1 MMNAKRWAAM
11 AAVLMVTTSC
21 GLLSNEQAQAAMQI
35 VNEMQAQGSV
45 TAEQAE
51 ALRQA
56 LLANTGEP
64 WWQQVGRV
72 VLEVGLAVAGVRLW
86 RGPAASVAERAAR
99 VAAKRSS

>member
-1 MMNAKRWAAM
+1 M
-11 AAVLMVTTSC
+11 AAVLMAMTSC
-21 GLLSNEQAQAAMQI
+21 GLLSNEQAQAALQI

-86 RGPAASVAERAAR
+86 RGPSASVAERAAR
-99 VAAKRSS
+99 IAARKN

>member
-1 MMNAKRWAAM
+1 M
-11 AAVLMVTTSC
+11 AAVLLLTSC
-21 GLLSNEQAQAAMQI
+21 GFLTNEQTQAALGIIDQMELQ
-35 VNEMQAQGSV
+35 QSV

-64 WWQQVGRV
+64 WWQQLGRV

-86 RGPAASVAERAAR
+86 RGPAASIAERAAR
-99 VAAKRSS
+99 TAARSS

>member
-1 MMNAKRWAAM
+1 MMARRAKWAAM
-11 AAVLMVTTSC
+11 AAVLLLTSC
-21 GLLSNEQAQAAMQI
+21 GFLTNEQTQAALGIIDQMELQ
-35 VNEMQAQGSV
+35 QSV

-64 WWQQVGRV
+64 WWQQLGRV

-86 RGPAASVAERAAR
+86 RGPAASIAERAAR
-99 VAAKRSS
+99 TAARSS

>member
-1 MMNAKRWAAM
+1 MTNRHNWAALT
-11 AAVLMVTTSC
+11 AVFFLCSC
-21 GLLSNEQAQAAMQI
+21 GLISNEHAAAAIEI
-35 VNEMQAQGSV
+35 VNEMQARGSV

-86 RGPAASVAERAAR
+86 RGPSAGVAERAAR
-99 VAAKRSS
+99 IAARKN